1 MQEVVPVGD
10 LKVGMHV
17 TIPGSWFKHPFVRS
31 QFVVS
36 SQRDIHRLA
45 ATGISQIPVDLAKS
59 KMALPELT
67 ESIFPEDPD
76 ESAYRETVPPGRMAA
91 LADRAADQ
99 ATKAYAVKSSSKRIM
114 MKLMEKTPDE
124 AMLREAR
131 ESLYEVI
138 DCILDGDQLNE
149 LLLTISD
156 HDMYTYTHSVN
167 VGVLSLL
174 LARKYFGGSDRHNLR
189 ELGVGFFLHDLGK
202 IHIDPAIINKEG
214 KLTFDELQTM
224 RRHPLYGFNIL
235 NDANQLTTECKLI
248 ILEHHEKE
256 DGSGYP
262 YGLYGGEIHVYARIC
277 SLVDT
282 YDALTTD
289 RPYRSKMHPF
299 QALNIIKAGI
309 NDSVQKSLFENLVLL
324 LAEN

>member
-1 MQEVVPVGD
+1 MQEMISVGE

-31 QFVVS
+31 RFVVS
-36 SQRDIHRLA
+36 SQRDIKWLA
-45 ATGISQIPVDLAKS
+45 ATGISQIPVDLTKS
-59 KMALPELT
+59 RIAMPELT
-67 ESIFPEDPD
+67 ENIFPENPD
-76 ESAYRETVPPGRMAA
+76 ESENREMVPPGLMEA
-91 LADRAADQ
+91 LSDRAAAQ
-99 ATKAYAVKSSSKRIM
+99 ESKAYAVKSSSKIIM
-114 MKLMEKTPDE
+114 KKLMEKTPDKV
-124 AMLREAR
+124 MLREAR
-131 ESLYEVI
+131 VSLYEVI
-138 DCILDGDQLNE
+138 DCILEGDQLNTY
-149 LLLTISD
+149 LLTISD

-174 LARKYFGGSDRHNLR
+174 LARKYFGCSDNHNLR

-202 IHIDPAIINKEG
+202 IQVDPAIINKEG
-214 KLTFDELQTM
+214 KLTFDELQAM

-235 NDANQLTTECKLI
+235 NEANQLTTECKLI
-248 ILEHHEKE
+248 ILEHHERE

-289 RPYRSKMHPF
+289 RPYRSKMSPF
-299 QALNIIKAGI
+299 QALNIIKSNI
-309 NDSVQKSLFENLVLL
+309 NDSIQKSLFENLVLL
-324 LAEN
+324 LGEN

>member
-1 MQEVVPVGD
+1 MQEIIPVD
-10 LKVGMHV
+10 ELKVGMHV
-17 TIPGSWFKHPFVRS
+17 TIPGSWFKHPFIRS
-31 QFVVS
+31 RFVVS
-36 SQRDIHRLA
+36 SQRDIKWLE

-59 KMALPELT
+59 KIVRPELT
-67 ESIFPEDPD
+67 EDVFPENPN
-76 ESAYRETVPPGRMAA
+76 EPEYREMVPPGLMEA
-91 LADRAADQ
+91 LTDRATARES
-99 ATKAYAVKSSSKRIM
+99 KAYAVKSSSKVIM
-114 MKLMEKTPDE
+114 KRLMEKTPD
-124 AMLREAR
+124 AVMLREAR

-138 DCILDGDQLNE
+138 DCILDGDQLNTF
-149 LLLTISD
+149 LLTISD

-202 IHIDPAIINKEG
+202 IQVDPAIINKEG
-214 KLTFDELQTM
+214 KLTFDELQAM

-235 NDANQLTTECKLI
+235 NEANQLTTECKLI

-282 YDALTTD
+282 YDAMTTD
-289 RPYRSKMHPF
+289 RPYRSKMSPF

-324 LAEN
+324 LGEN

>member
-1 MQEVVPVGD
+1 MQEMISVGE

-31 QFVVS
+31 RLVVS
-36 SQRDIHRLA
+36 SQRDIEWLA
-45 ATGISQIPVDLAKS
+45 ATGISQIPVDPAKS
-59 KMALPELT
+59 KIALPKLT
-67 ESIFPEDPD
+67 EIIFPEGPD
-76 ESAYRETVPPGRMAA
+76 EPELRETVLPGLMEA
-91 LADRAADQ
+91 LTDHALTRES
-99 ATKAYAVKSSSKRIM
+99 KAYAVKASSKIIM

-124 AMLREAR
+124 GMLCEAR
-131 ESLYEVI
+131 ENLHEVI
-138 DCILDGDQLNE
+138 DCILEGDQLNTF
-149 LLLTISD
+149 LLTISD

-174 LARKYFGGSDRHNLR
+174 LAKKYFGSSDRHNLR

-202 IHIDPAIINKEG
+202 IQVDPAIINKKG
-214 KLTFDELQTM
+214 KLTFDELQAM

-262 YGLYGGEIHVYARIC
+262 YSLYGEEIHVYARIC
-277 SLVDT
+277 SLVDM

-289 RPYRSKMHPF
+289 RPYRGRMSPF
-299 QALNIIKAGI
+299 QALNMIKSEI
-309 NDSVQKSLFENLVLL
+309 TDSIQKSLFENFVHILG
-324 LAEN
+324 AN

>member
-1 MQEVVPVGD
+1 MQEIVPVGE

-17 TIPGSWFKHPFVRS
+17 TIPGSWFKHPFIRS

-36 SQRDIHRLA
+36 SERDIKWLA
-45 ATGISQIPVDLAKS
+45 ASGISQIPVDLAKS
-59 KMALPELT
+59 TIAKPELT
-67 ESIFPEDPD
+67 ENIFPENPD
-76 ESAYRETVPPGRMAA
+76 ESEYREMVPPGLMEALTDHAA
-91 LADRAADQ
+91 ARES
-99 ATKAYAVKSSSKRIM
+99 KAYAVKSSSKIIM
-114 MKLMEKTPDE
+114 KRLMEKTPD
-124 AMLREAR
+124 AGMLCEAR

-138 DCILDGDQLNE
+138 DCILDGDQLNQF
-149 LLLTISD
+149 LLTISD

-174 LARKYFGGSDRHNLR
+174 LAKKYLGSSDRHNLR

-202 IHIDPAIINKEG
+202 TQVDPAIINKEG
-214 KLTFDELQTM
+214 KLTFDELQAM

-262 YGLYGGEIHVYARIC
+262 YGLYGEEIHVYARIC
-277 SLVDT
+277 SMVDM

-289 RPYRSKMHPF
+289 RPYRRKMLPF
-299 QALNIIKAGI
+299 RALNIIKSEI
-309 NDSVQKSLFENLVLL
+309 NDSVQKCLFENLVLIL
-324 LAEN
+324 GNN

>member
-1 MQEVVPVGD
+1 MQEMISVGE

-17 TIPGSWFKHPFVRS
+17 TIPGSWFKHPFIRS
-31 QFVVS
+31 RFVVS
-36 SQRDIHRLA
+36 SQRDIKWLA

-59 KMALPELT
+59 RIAIPELT
-67 ESIFPEDPD
+67 ENIFAENPS
-76 ESAYRETVPPGRMAA
+76 ESEYREMVPPGLMEALTDRA
-91 LADRAADQ
+91 LARES
-99 ATKAYAVKSSSKRIM
+99 KAYAVKSSSKVIM
-114 MKLMEKTPDE
+114 KKLMEKTPD
-124 AMLREAR
+124 AVMLREAR

-138 DCILDGDQLNE
+138 DCILDGDQLNTF
-149 LLLTISD
+149 LLTISD
-156 HDMYTYTHSVN
+156 HDLYTYTHSVN

-202 IHIDPAIINKEG
+202 IQVDPAIINKEG
-214 KLTFDELQTM
+214 KLTFDELQAM

-235 NDANQLTTECKLI
+235 NEANQLTTECKLI
-248 ILEHHEKE
+248 ILEHHERE

-289 RPYRSKMHPF
+289 RPYRSKMSPF
-299 QALNIIKAGI
+299 QALNIIKSNI
-309 NDSVQKSLFENLVLL
+309 NDSIQKSLFENLVLL
-324 LAEN
+324 LGEN